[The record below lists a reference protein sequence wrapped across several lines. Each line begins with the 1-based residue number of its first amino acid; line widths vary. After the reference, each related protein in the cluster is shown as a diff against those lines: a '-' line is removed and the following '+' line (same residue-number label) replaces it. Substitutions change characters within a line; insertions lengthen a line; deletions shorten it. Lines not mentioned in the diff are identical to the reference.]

1 VESGHALVVGGSGM
15 LAGLCHLLTED
26 GWQVTVVGRD
36 EAKLAR
42 AVAGDPRLRVL
53 LGRCSPPRMP

>member
-1 VESGHALVVGGSGM
+1 M